1 MILRSLHIISFG
13 GLRNRDIDL
22 SRGVNVIDGANESG
36 KSSAAMF
43 IKFIFY
49 GLSSKSTKNGPSE
62 RQKYINR
69 ETSQA
74 SGFII
79 AENSRGQVYRL
90 ERTLIASDD
99 GPLRERV
106 RIINQATGD
115 TVRGQNPGE
124 YFFGVPEEVFT
135 GTCFVAQASA
145 VKPTASSMGKS
156 SLGAN
161 SAVENLLTSADENV
175 DISRA
180 VKKLDNVR
188 RELLYKNGN
197 GGEIADLRKKRAD
210 FAREMENS
218 RERAAEIISV
228 STSLEDIKNRIAS
241 LEEKKEHFDGLFSAL
256 DKITVKRRID
266 AAQQAREKIAR
277 LDATLNDLDA
287 SPLGADFEEALL
299 EAERDVRAYDEE
311 CIAYDERMPE
321 LDVPS
326 ADLPDFEETVE
337 NVHKVA
343 EKAHFSLGMF
353 IGMILAMFLS
363 VAAIVAMHFLNINAY
378 IIPIGLGAIAFV
390 LWVVFLIVMIKNR
403 RQLRSLLDE
412 WDAESA
418 DEIEIAVQDKLEC
431 LARNTEIAQERER
444 LIDSLGAAKLRFD
457 AAEERINDMALAANI
472 EIYDDIYDT
481 IDALHGV
488 CDDMFNE
495 RNRIAAKIENLNGRL
510 EVLSEQ
516 LEGVDVTSADLE
528 AHAVLNTD
536 HGKSAAALDTD
547 GIKNA
552 LREREFTEGA
562 LRAAIKRRSALEEK
576 LTEAGRLAHTPDQ
589 LATLI
594 SAADERIEELTLRHD
609 ACELAK
615 SALLGAGESMRSGVI
630 PKISEAA
637 SEIISGATEKYNK
650 LTIDSSFAC
659 GMSND
664 NDTVTSEYLS
674 HGTGDLAYIAL
685 RIALADE
692 VFREEKPTII
702 FDESFA
708 HIDSSRIKNVMRI
721 LSMGSS
727 NQYIVFT
734 CRADE
739 TNAAKTLGC
748 NTIKL

>member
-22 SRGVNVIDGANESG
+22 ARGVNVIDGANESG

-49 GLSSKSTKNGPSE
+49 GLSSKGSKGGPTE
-62 RQKYINR
+62 RQRYINR

-79 AENSRGQVYRL
+79 AEASGGQVYRL

-99 GPLRERV
+99 GPLRERI

-115 TVRGQNPGE
+115 TVSGQNPGE

-145 VKPTASSMGKS
+145 VKPTVSGMSRPTIGT
-156 SLGAN
+156 N

-175 DISRA
+175 DIARA

-188 RELLYKNGN
+188 RELLHKNEN
-197 GGEIADLRKKRAD
+197 GGEIAELRKKRAD
-210 FAREMENS
+210 FARELETS
-218 RERAAEIISV
+218 REKAAEIISAG
-228 STSLEDIKNRIAS
+228 TSLEDIKNRIAS
-241 LEEKKEHFDGLFSAL
+241 LEEKKEYYTGLFAAL

-266 AAQQAREKIAR
+266 AAHQTREKIAR
-277 LDATLNDLDA
+277 LEESLESID
-287 SPLGADFEEALL
+287 SSSMGGDFRETLL
-299 EAERDVRAYDEE
+299 EAERDIRAYDEE
-311 CIAYDERMPE
+311 CMAYDERMPE
-321 LDVPS
+321 LNADAP
-326 ADLPDFEETVE
+326 DLPDLDETVDYI
-337 NVHKVA
+337 H
-343 EKAHFSLGMF
+343 
-353 IGMILAMFLS
+353 S
-363 VAAIVAMHFLNINAY
+363 VAASAHLRLGLFLGMIFALLLSVGTIVAMYFLNFDAY
-378 IIPIGLGAIAFV
+378 IIPLGLGAVAFV
-390 LWVVFLIVMIKNR
+390 LWVVFLILLTKKR
-403 RQLRSLLDE
+403 RQLHALLDE
-412 WDAESA
+412 WDAESV
-418 DEIEIAVQDKLEC
+418 DEIEIAVQDRLEM
-431 LARNTEIAQERER
+431 LRRSTAAAQERER

-457 AAEERINDMALAANI
+457 AAEERINSMAYAANV
-472 EIYDDIYDT
+472 EIADDIYDT

-488 CDDMFNE
+488 CDSLHGE
-495 RNRIAAKIENLNGRL
+495 RSRIASKIENLTGRL
-510 EVLSEQ
+510 DVLTEQ
-516 LEGVDVTSADLE
+516 LSGIDTTAAELE
-528 AHAVLNTD
+528 ALAVMNTEY
-536 HGKSAAALDTD
+536 GKAAAALDTD

-552 LREREFTEGA
+552 IREREFTESA
-562 LRAAIKRRSALEEK
+562 LLSNFKRRSALEEK

-609 ACELAK
+609 ALELAK

-637 SEIISGATEKYNK
+637 SRIISGATEKYSK
-650 LTIDSSFAC
+650 LTIDSTFAC
-659 GMSND
+659 GLSNETD
-664 NDTVTSEYLS
+664 NVTSEYLS

-692 VFREEKPTII
+692 VFREEKPTVI

-727 NQYIVFT
+727 SQYIVFT

-739 TNAAKTLGC
+739 TNAARALGC

>member
-1 MILRSLHIISFG
+1 MILKSLHIISFG

-22 SRGVNVIDGANESG
+22 SGGVNVIDGANESG

-49 GLSSKSTKNGPSE
+49 GLSAKGAKSGPTE
-62 RQKYINR
+62 RQRYINR
-69 ETSQA
+69 ETMQA

-79 AENSRGQVYRL
+79 AENSRGQIYRL

-99 GPLRERV
+99 GPLRERI

-115 TVRGQNPGE
+115 TVSGQNPGE

-145 VKPTASSMGKS
+145 VKPTVSSIS
-156 SLGAN
+156 RPTLGAN
-161 SAVENLLTSADENV
+161 SAVENLLTSADENL
-175 DISRA
+175 DIAKA

-188 RELLYKNGN
+188 RELLYKNGS
-197 GGEIADLRKKRAD
+197 GGEIAELKKKRAELQS
-210 FAREMENS
+210 EMESS
-218 RERAAEIISV
+218 RERAADIISA
-228 STSLEDIKNRIAS
+228 STSLDDIKNRIAS
-241 LEEKKEHFDGLFSAL
+241 LEEQKEHYGKLFAAL

-266 AAQQAREKIAR
+266 AAHQTREKIAK
-277 LDATLNDLDA
+277 LESAISDMDA
-287 SPLGADFEEALL
+287 SPLGVDFEESLI
-299 EAERDVRAYDEE
+299 EAERDIRAYDEE

-321 LDVPS
+321 FDAV
-326 ADLPDFEETVE
+326 ANDLPNAEEIVE
-337 NVHKVA
+337 YIERA
-343 EKAHFSLGMF
+343 AASAHFRLGMF
-353 IGMILAMFLS
+353 IGMIFAMFLS
-363 VAAIVAMHFLNINAY
+363 VGTIVAMYFLNFNAY
-378 IIPIGLGAIAFV
+378 IIPLGLGAVAFV
-390 LWVVFLIVMIKNR
+390 LWVVFLILMTKKR
-403 RQLRSLLDE
+403 RQLHTLLDE
-412 WDAESA
+412 WEAESV
-418 DEIEIAVQDKLEC
+418 DEIEIAVHDKLET
-431 LARNTEIAQERER
+431 LHRSTEVAQERER

-457 AAEERINDMALAANI
+457 AAEEQINNMAYAANV
-472 EIYDDIYDT
+472 EIFDDIYDT

-488 CDDMFNE
+488 ASALREE
-495 RNRIAAKIENLNGRL
+495 RGRIASKIENLHGRL
-510 EVLSEQ
+510 EVLTEQ
-516 LEGVDVTSADLE
+516 LSGVDITTAELDALSVM
-528 AHAVLNTD
+528 NTEY
-536 HGKSAAALDTD
+536 GKMAAGLDTD

-552 LREREFTEGA
+552 LRERDFTEGA
-562 LRAAIKRRSALEEK
+562 LNANYKRRSSLEEK
-576 LTEAGRLAHTPDQ
+576 LTEVGKLSHTPDQ

-594 SAADERIEELTLRHD
+594 TAADRRIEELTLRHD
-609 ACELAK
+609 AIELAK
-615 SALLGAGESMRSGVI
+615 SAILGAGESMRSGVI

-637 SEIISGATEKYNK
+637 SRIISGATERYNK
-650 LTIDSSFAC
+650 LTIDSAFSC
-659 GMSND
+659 GLSNES
-664 NDTVTSEYLS
+664 DTVTSEYLS

-692 VFREEKPTII
+692 VFRSEKPTII

-721 LSMGSS
+721 LSVASS